1 MIKWGRSAL
10 LGACVALMS
19 CSATNSVDIYQL
31 AEPELDALLAAQLQ
45 KQSKRLQLA
54 GLPAT
59 ISQLTVH
66 SQIEADGVYVE
77 LASQLQVGL
86 ALLELPVSLQL
97 AMLAEP
103 YYDESVHGIRLRN
116 FRLVRADIQ
125 AAGYSG
131 RMKPLSNALQ
141 QNIAAELER
150 QPIFVLDPNKPTQ
163 RILMSMPLQL
173 NLEKDQLVIR
183 PAFSSPR

>member
-1 MIKWGRSAL
+1 MIKWVRLTL
-10 LGACVALMS
+10 LGACVALWS
-19 CSATNSVDIYQL
+19 CSATNSVSIYQL
-31 AEPELDALLAAQLQ
+31 AEPELDELLATQLK

-66 SQIEADGVYVE
+66 SQIEADGVYVT

-97 AMLAEP
+97 AMVAQP
-103 YYDESVHGIRLRN
+103 YYDESVHGVRLKN
-116 FRLVRADIQ
+116 FRLVSADIE

-131 RMKPLSNALQ
+131 RMKPLSTALQ
-141 QNIAAELER
+141 QSIAAELER
-150 QPIFVLDPNKPTQ
+150 QPIFVLDPAKPTQ
-163 RILMSMPLQL
+163 RVLMSMPLQL

-183 PAFSSPR
+183 PAYR

>member
-1 MIKWGRSAL
+1 VIKWTRGIVA
-10 LGACVALMS
+10 GACVLLMS

-31 AEPELDALLAAQLQ
+31 AEPELDELLATQLQ

-54 GLPAT
+54 GLPTT
-59 ISQLTVH
+59 ISTLTVH
-66 SQIEADGVYVE
+66 SQIEPDGVHVE
-77 LASQLQVGL
+77 LASELQVGL

-97 AMLAEP
+97 GLVAEP
-103 YYDESVHGIRLRN
+103 YYDEATYGIRLKN
-116 FRLVRADIQ
+116 FRLLRADIQ

-141 QNIAAELER
+141 QTIAAELER
-150 QPIFVLDPNKPTQ
+150 QPIFVLDPNKPSQ
-163 RILMSMPLQL
+163 RVLMSMPLQL
-173 NLEKDQLVIR
+173 HLEHDQLVIR